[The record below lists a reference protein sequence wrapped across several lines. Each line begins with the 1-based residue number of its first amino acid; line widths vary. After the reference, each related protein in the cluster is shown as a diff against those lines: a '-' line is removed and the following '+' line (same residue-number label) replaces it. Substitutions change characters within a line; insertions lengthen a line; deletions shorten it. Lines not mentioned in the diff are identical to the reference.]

1 VLFRSGG
8 RFSLFAAIV
17 GAAVIQAI
25 TTSMYAI
32 GVAANAL
39 LAIKGVVVII
49 VILLLSDQ
57 VRNAIRRLATQR
69 PKPV

>member
-1 VLFRSGG
+1 
-8 RFSLFAAIV
+8 
-17 GAAVIQAI
+17 
-25 TTSMYAI
+25 MYAV

-69 PKPV
+69 PKTA